1 MFGAPKI
8 PVSQPLVTPI
18 PTLFSTPMPAQVL
31 VGAGEMLAELLVFG
45 GVLGPFEAVLVEQV
59 LLRPVHPQVQRVRHR
74 HAVDAVVVN
83 DLLPGDRGEVG
94 KVWIV
99 LDRVAAEVRRQVG
112 ALGLEELWQLGDD
125 RVGGDVQDVRQLAAG
140 DQRRQFDGGVIRL
153 WLDVDL
159 EVDAELLVDGLPQ
172 RVGIQRSRRGA
183 GGPRHD
189 VDLTAAARA
198 CPGRSASA
206 WPDS

>member
-8 PVSQPLVTPI
+8 PVSQPLVTPM

-31 VGAGEMLAELLVFG
+31 VGPGEVLAELLVFG
-45 GVLGPFEAVLVEQV
+45 GVLRPFEAILVEQV

-74 HAVDAVVVN
+74 HAVDGVVVN

-94 KVWIV
+94 EVWIF

-112 ALGLEELWQLGDD
+112 ALGLEELWQLRDD
-125 RVGGDVQDVRQLAAG
+125 RVGGDIQDVRQLAAG
-140 DQRRQFDGGVIRL
+140 DQRRQFDGRVVGLR
-153 WLDVDL
+153 LDVDL
-159 EVDAELLVDGLPQ
+159 QVDAELLVDGLPQ

-183 GGPRHD
+183 GRPGGD
-189 VDLTAAARA
+189 VDLAAATRRVLA
-198 CPGRSASA
+198 RS
-206 WPDS
+206 